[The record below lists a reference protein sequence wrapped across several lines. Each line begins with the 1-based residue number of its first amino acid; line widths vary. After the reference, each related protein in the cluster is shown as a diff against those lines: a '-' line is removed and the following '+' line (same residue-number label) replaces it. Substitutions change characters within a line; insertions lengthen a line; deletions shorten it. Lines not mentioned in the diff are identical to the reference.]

1 MSITAGSLYRDTGN
15 FLRHQLVT
23 IVLLSLL
30 TSFITVLIGHALT
43 PGADQLALLSDG
55 ESGSG
60 MSLLEMV
67 QNMSPEQQN
76 VLLRASAAGTF
87 AALVGNTLLLGGML
101 SLIPM
106 VSAGQR
112 ISALRAIGASAPLL
126 PRLLLLVFIV
136 TLVVQLG
143 FMVLVVPGVILAILL
158 SLSPVILS
166 TEKTG
171 VFAAMRT
178 SLRLV
183 WSQMKIVAPAVA
195 FWLLAKITV
204 LLLASS
210 LTVLPAN
217 VASVV
222 LNALSNLVSAI
233 LIIYLYRLYMLLR

>member
-1 MSITAGSLYRDTGN
+1 MSFTAGSLYRDTGN
-15 FLRHQLVT
+15 FFRHQLIT
-23 IVLLSLL
+23 IVLISLL

-43 PGADQLALLSDG
+43 PGADQLSLLTDG

-67 QNMSPEQQN
+67 QNMSPDQQRI
-76 VLLRASAAGTF
+76 LLRASAAGTF
-87 AALVGNTLLLGGML
+87 ASLVGNTLLLGAML

-112 ISALRAIGASAPLL
+112 VSALRAIGASAPML
-126 PRLLLLVFIV
+126 PRLLLLVFIM

-143 FMVLVVPGVILAILL
+143 FMVLVVPGVILAIVLAL
-158 SLSPVILS
+158 APIILA
-166 TEKTG
+166 TEKSG
-171 VFAAMRT
+171 IFAAMR
-178 SLRLV
+178 SSMRLV
-183 WSQMKIVAPAVA
+183 WSQMKIVAPGVAV
-195 FWLLAKITV
+195 WLLAKIAV

-222 LNALSNLVSAI
+222 LNALSNLISAI